1 MLEHALSALRSG
13 NFVLVYDADNR
24 EHETDFVMCAEF
36 VNFTHIARMRK
47 DAGGLICLTVP
58 PEFHQALKIPYLVE
72 LLSNGNEKYPV
83 LKALEAYDI
92 PYDAKSAF
100 SITINHRKTF
110 TGITDRDRALTIS
123 EFAKTVKMFYARV
136 QSDELLAHMRQNFRS
151 PGHVT
156 LLNAAPGLLDARSGH
171 TELATALMLMG
182 GITPSAVICEMM
194 GDDGYA
200 CSKSDAMAYAK
211 EHNLVFL
218 EGKEI
223 IEAWKH
229 EGGYGIRR
237 L

>member
-1 MLEHALSALRSG
+1 
-13 NFVLVYDADNR
+13 
-24 EHETDFVMCAEF
+24 
-36 VNFTHIARMRK
+36 
-47 DAGGLICLTVP
+47 
-58 PEFHQALKIPYLVE
+58 
-72 LLSNGNEKYPV
+72 
-83 LKALEAYDI
+83 
-92 PYDAKSAF
+92 
-100 SITINHRKTF
+100 
-110 TGITDRDRALTIS
+110 
-123 EFAKTVKMFYARV
+123 
-136 QSDELLAHMRQNFRS
+136 
-151 PGHVT
+151 
-156 LLNAAPGLLDARSGH
+156 
-171 TELATALMLMG
+171 MG